1 MRTPQIEAAMDEYL
15 DDNCTYTLAAMRDM
29 VLWDLGVSL
38 GTQTIIN
45 KLIGKLYTLKQLRV
59 EPMTCNNDVN

>member
-45 KLIGKLYTLKQLRV
+45 KLIGKLYTLKQVRV

>member
-1 MRTPQIEAAMDEYL
+1 MDEYL